1 MTDIEMT
8 QEEIE
13 ALRKEMINL
22 AYSNNDGEEQEQI
35 LLNIWAVLDNV
46 AEKKHHYDLIFDNL
60 TRDICELYIE
70 NDRSIAPIL
79 EPLFVDLS
87 RLSRLA
93 IKAMNVTVIRWYLKL
108 KGKDEVVEL
117 LETKAGKEWME
128 KNLQEI
134 KETALNK
141 DGEELEDQE

>member
-8 QEEIE
+8 QEEID
-13 ALRKEMINL
+13 ALRKEMIDL
-22 AYSNNDGEEQEQI
+22 AYSDNGQEQEEI
-35 LLNIWAVLDNV
+35 LKNIWKVLDNV

-70 NDRSIAPIL
+70 NARSITPIL

-134 KETALNK
+134 KDYALK
-141 DGEELEDQE
+141 DNVDD

>member
-1 MTDIEMT
+1 MTEIEMT
-8 QEEIE
+8 QEEID
-13 ALRKEMINL
+13 ALRKEMIDL
-22 AYSNNDGEEQEQI
+22 AYSNDQEQEQI
-35 LLNIWAVLDNV
+35 LTNIWAVLDKL
-46 AEKKHHYDLIFDNL
+46 AEKKHHYDLIFENL

-79 EPLFVDLS
+79 EPLFQDLS

-117 LETKAGKEWME
+117 LETNAGKEWME

-134 KETALNK
+134 KKSALSK
-141 DGEELEDQE
+141 DDGELENQE

>member
-1 MTDIEMT
+1 MT
-8 QEEIE
+8 QEEID
-13 ALRKEMINL
+13 ALRKEMIDL
-22 AYSNNDGEEQEQI
+22 AYSNDQEQEQI
-35 LLNIWAVLDNV
+35 LTNIWAVLDKL
-46 AEKKHHYDLIFDNL
+46 AEKKHHYDLIFENL

-79 EPLFVDLS
+79 EPLFQDLS

-117 LETKAGKEWME
+117 LETNAGKEWME

-134 KETALNK
+134 KKSALSK
-141 DGEELEDQE
+141 DDGELENQE

>member
-1 MTDIEMT
+1 MTEIEMT
-8 QEEIE
+8 QEEID
-13 ALRKEMINL
+13 ALRKEMIDL
-22 AYSNNDGEEQEQI
+22 AYSNNGEEQEQI
-35 LLNIWAVLDNV
+35 LKNIWEVLDAV

-60 TRDICELYIE
+60 TRDICELYIT
-70 NDRSIAPIL
+70 NSRSITPIL

-93 IKAMNVTVIRWYLKL
+93 IRAMNVTVIRWYLKL

-117 LETKAGKEWME
+117 LETNAGKEWME

-134 KETALNK
+134 KDSALSK
-141 DGEELEDQE
+141 DEDELEDQE